1 MHTEVGKEKPREE
14 KDALSAKLAQPFS
27 CSNIC
32 TSILH
37 PHLGFSWVTRW
48 TPSRWTAAG
57 LHGPSSGAAPPLVT
71 TPLHTLIFV
80 REEGH
85 RSNYTCVSA
94 QDVKTLWNLIRQ
106 LVALCRKCVCV
117 CVCGYG
123 LVLVKHVSKCCC
135 FDTNRWKAK
144 KNKKEQKWSLSQ
156 IVLYNLRCTQK
167 YNSGRTLV
175 KKYSLNKL

>member
-48 TPSRWTAAG
+48 TPSRCR

-80 REEGH
+80 REEGR

-94 QDVKTLWNLIRQ
+94 RDVKTEISFVSLWHC
-106 LVALCRKCVCV
+106 AESVCV
-117 CVCGYG
+117 CVF
-123 LVLVKHVSKCCC
+123 VDILVKHVSKCCC

-144 KNKKEQKWSLSQ
+144 KEQKRTKMKSISNCSLQ
-156 IVLYNLRCTQK
+156 P
-167 YNSGRTLV
+167 
-175 KKYSLNKL
+175 